1 MTEEQ
6 LLMVTDCIR
15 EGLPMREAAICAGLT
30 PATMASMLQRGR
42 KSKSGKAVAILAAVR
57 AAQVDYMRQVHRGA
71 LKAARAG
78 NPQIL
83 DRLLTRAAGE
93 MSEERAESAVS
104 DVPADPADAMRYRL
118 ADVRRRMAD
127 ATGIAYTHL
136 LRAERELVTDLERLT
151 DVAPASDASDLTPEE
166 WAARCVEDARASSD
180 LDLDHYMAEWCRRHK
195 LRLVVRAGEPVLVR
209 DGLSLV
215 SGGG

>member
-1 MTEEQ
+1 VGRRKSTVLTEVSDSRLKKLEVM
-6 LLMVTDCIR
+6 LRSVRHDL
-15 EGLPMREAAICAGLT
+15 GLAREAG
-30 PATMASMLQRGR
+30 SW
-42 KSKSGKAVAILAAVR
+42 SAVAALHRQIQSLQGEADAEELRR
-57 AAQVDYMRQVHRGA
+57 AA
-71 LKAARAG
+71 AA
-78 NPQIL
+78 
-83 DRLLTRAAGE
+83 
-93 MSEERAESAVS
+93 
-104 DVPADPADAMRYRL
+104 
-118 ADVRRRMAD
+118 
-127 ATGIAYTHL
+127 
-136 LRAERELVTDLERLT
+136 